1 MPMQFSFYVNGP
13 GSYAH
18 LPPSRSL
25 PIVAAAG
32 FTAVDISASAGART
46 SDARA
51 FGSKERQSFS
61 RELESARLA
70 VAAVVTHVGLATS
83 LSEGRPL
90 DLIEAI
96 EIATDMGSN
105 LVTFHLG
112 TVPAGAEREHLW
124 GQTIAVVRDAALA
137 ARQHGVELAVDAVAP
152 DFLTR
157 SPSELVR
164 FLEAVDRPELGWN
177 FDPAFVESNGWE
189 ISSVIDLLSKWIR
202 HVHVKDYRGH
212 YPTQDWLVPGD
223 GVLDH
228 ARYIECLRKIGFV
241 GSIAAEVI
249 AVRRTDVAERWP
261 IEYAVTRSF
270 ATLAAAVT
278 STMEG

>member
-1 MPMQFSFYVNGP
+1 MELSFYVNGP

-18 LPPSRSL
+18 VAPSRSL

-32 FTAVDISASAGART
+32 FTAIDISASAGERT
-46 SDARA
+46 SGTGTFDPT
-51 FGSKERQSFS
+51 ERRSFM
-61 RELESARLA
+61 REVESARLA

-90 DLIEAI
+90 DLIGAI
-96 EIATDMGSN
+96 DVATDVGSP

-112 TVPAGAEREHLW
+112 SIPEGADRDRLW
-124 GQTIAVVRDAALA
+124 NATIAAVREAALA
-137 ARQHGVELAVDAVAP
+137 ARKSGVALAVDAVAP

-177 FDPAFVESNGWE
+177 FDPAFVESNGWD
-189 ISSVIDLLSKWIR
+189 IASVVELLRAWIR
-202 HVHVKDYRGH
+202 HVHVKDYRGR
-212 YPTQDWLVPGD
+212 YPAQDWLVPGD

-228 ARYIECLRKIGFV
+228 ARYVRCLRKIGFA
-241 GSIAAEVI
+241 GSLAAEVI
-249 AVRRTDVAERWP
+249 ALRRTDVTERWP
-261 IEYAVTRSF
+261 IAYAVTRSF
-270 ATLAAAVT
+270 ATMASAVN
-278 STMEG
+278 STMEGSR